1 VRVACAATATGQEEL
16 GKLHETQ
23 SEEAEKRDTDSDMK
37 ESDQE
42 GDGPIGAEE
51 RAADVAAAVARLQ
64 IDEEQRRVQQ
74 AADTEEAAG
83 PDELSIRV

>member
-1 VRVACAATATGQEEL
+1 VRVACAATAEKSPVDMGASTGQEEL

-23 SEEAEKRDTDSDMK
+23 SEEAEKRDTDMK
-37 ESDQE
+37 ESDPE

-64 IDEEQRRVQQ
+64 IDEEQR
-74 AADTEEAAG
+74 
-83 PDELSIRV
+83 